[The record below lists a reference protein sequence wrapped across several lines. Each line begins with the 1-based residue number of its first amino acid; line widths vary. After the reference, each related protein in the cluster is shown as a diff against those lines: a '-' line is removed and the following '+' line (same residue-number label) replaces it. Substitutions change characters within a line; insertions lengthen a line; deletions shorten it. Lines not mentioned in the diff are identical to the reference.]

1 MKNLS
6 RSARIADMSRSLQ
19 TRLTTSKP
27 FTWLLKNFAS
37 RCDPVIFKATNGRFT
52 FFGPTVFPMVTL
64 TIRGRKTGKPRAV
77 HLAAIE
83 FEGSLLVVANSMGS
97 ARHPGWCYN
106 VEENPDIDVQA
117 EGESYRA
124 MAQRLNEEEKNAG
137 RGRLYW
143 KQSPKLR
150 FIRPGQTGLFA
161 YFACCALRE

>member
-6 RSARIADMSRSLQ
+6 RSARIADMSLSLQ

-27 FTWLLKNFAS
+27 FTWLLKNVAS

-52 FFGPTVFPMVTL
+52 FFGPTAFPMVTL
-64 TIRGRKTGKPRAV
+64 TIRGRKTGRPRAV

-83 FEGSLLVVANSMGS
+83 FEGSLLVVASSMGS

-124 MAQRLNEEEKNAG
+124 MAQRLNEDEKTRAWPVILEAVPQIKVYQTRTN
-137 RGRLYW
+137 RTIRVFRL
-143 KQSPKLR
+143 LR
-150 FIRPGQTGLFA
+150 TP
-161 YFACCALRE
+161 